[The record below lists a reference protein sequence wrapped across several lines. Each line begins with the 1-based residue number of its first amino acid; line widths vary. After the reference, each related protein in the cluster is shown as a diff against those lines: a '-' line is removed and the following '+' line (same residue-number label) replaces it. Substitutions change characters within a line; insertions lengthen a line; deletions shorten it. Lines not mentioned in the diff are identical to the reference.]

1 MMNEM
6 KSKRRNFLL
15 ILFFH
20 LLFLNFSFAQLNDF
34 TLQVVATNETCTANG
49 TLTFSVSG
57 VTNGASITYSVFKL
71 PDVTNPIAVL
81 TTPALNGLTSGT
93 YSVIATQT
101 LGSLSN
107 SQEQKVE
114 IQDTTVKLT
123 YQLVGQDALCG
134 FDGVI
139 SVTVFTGTAEFYEI
153 ISGPV
158 TAPLQTSNVFA
169 GLPGGTYVVRV
180 FDICGDASVQ
190 TLTLFSAQSSL
201 TLEVVEELERLNCTT
216 SAVTLSVVPGE
227 GIIVYP
233 LTIQFVINPPNASQ
247 IIINQTINSGLNSDL
262 IVVQNY
268 QIFEQEVYNYS
279 YIISDGCGNK
289 LSGEGSLSHSN
300 PTLEALVLEKNCEE
314 KSFYIYFAQSATIL
328 SAPASYLTNPIP
340 YNLPIGESGFP
351 ETGFL
356 VEGTYIISG
365 VDTCGVAFQI
375 SIQVEIEPEP
385 MTAEEIDTTCQ
396 GTSYYIDKA
405 EEATIINAPASYT
418 ANPIP
423 YVLPIGSNG
432 FPITGFL
439 SPGTYTLLVVDE
451 CGLETQIT
459 ITVDNPAAQAPI
471 IFVIEGCEVGFGS
484 LNLNGINNF
493 QSVILVSAPT
503 SFPFPI
509 PYNSTSN
516 INTNGDLVLTG
527 LPAGDYVFEWID
539 VCGAQSSTNVTIQG
553 YTFATD
559 VEIFEN
565 CGSFDLGLYHT
576 SNNFAAPSFWLQKY
590 DSESGNWV
598 HPQTGVVYVDGTQL
612 SALNALNLINNTINY
627 NFPYFGQFRIMKRY
641 QVVSNGNTAQFCN
654 EFLYEF
660 EFTGLPRINNVY
672 SFSCG
677 NNLRDVIVDA
687 SGVPPLLYRVIEKNG
702 SPFLIEN
709 SNSNTFLSLEIGLYL
724 FQIEDSCGN
733 LRNSEFEISESIALE
748 ITPSSICTGETV
760 SLLVPNFSFL
770 NYQWWL
776 NDNNSIIISTSNLVE
791 IENFSPEIHNGT
803 YHVLISNPN
812 NPSSCINLELAFEI
826 NSTDLLP
833 EAGEGTNE
841 TFCGS
846 QATLDLFDFLTGT
859 YLSTGVWTEITT
871 SGTLNENNWNTNN
884 LIPGEYQ
891 FRYRVEGNCDSFD
904 EAFVNLTIL
913 EIPESPVASVDSL
926 VCESNTVQL
935 FATTVPDAVYQWI
948 GPNGFLSNEQNPI
961 IDSVSSAN
969 NGIYTVSIET
979 NGCPST
985 PSSVEVFVNEVPEF
999 SLENRFINDRMLVTA
1014 TLLGSTIN
1022 NPNLFFSW
1030 IGPNGFTSSQNP
1042 IDITGLTKG
1051 IYTLTITNE
1060 FGCFAE
1066 EFVDVTKTI
1075 CAIPKGLSP
1084 NGDGLNDTFDLTD
1097 LGDNLRVKIYN
1108 RYGMVVYEL
1117 NDYVNQWRGQDKKG
1131 NLLPSA
1137 TYYYYIEFDNG
1148 EGRTGWV
1155 YLTTTD

>member
-1 MMNEM
+1 M
-6 KSKRRNFLL
+6 SKLTLKNRNFSFL
-15 ILFFH
+15 LFFH
-20 LLFLNFSFAQLNDF
+20 LLFFNFSFAQLNDF
-34 TLQVVATNETCTANG
+34 TLQLTATNETCTANG
-49 TLTFSVSG
+49 TLNFSVSG
-57 VTNGASITYSVFKL
+57 ITDGAAVTYSVYKL
-71 PDVTNPIAVL
+71 PDLITPVAVIN
-81 TTPALNGLTSGT
+81 TTSLNGLTSGT
-93 YSVIATQT
+93 YLVVATQT
-101 LGSLSN
+101 LGALSN
-107 SQEQKVE
+107 SQQQNAV
-114 IQDTTVKLT
+114 ILDLTTELT
-123 YQLVGQDALCG
+123 YQLIGQNELCG
-134 FDGVI
+134 SDGVI
-139 SVTVFTGTAEFYEI
+139 NVNVLTGTAQSYEI

-158 TAPLQTSNVFA
+158 TAPLQTSNVFT
-169 GLPGGTYVVRV
+169 GLTAGTYVVRV
-180 FDICGDASVQ
+180 FDNCGDAYVQ
-190 TLTLFSAQSSL
+190 TFVLSSSQVSL
-201 TLEVVEELERLNCTT
+201 TVEVGSEAEWLNCTT
-216 SAVTLSVVPGE
+216 STVSLSVLPGN
-227 GIIVYP
+227 GMIVYP
-233 LTIQFVINPPNASQ
+233 LTIQFTINPPNANQ
-247 IIINQTINSGLNSDL
+247 IIINQTTNSLGEEFF
-262 IVVQNY
+262 IVQGY
-268 QIFEQEVYNYS
+268 QIFEGETYSFS
-279 YIISDGCGNK
+279 YIISDGCGNE
-289 LSGEGSLSHSN
+289 LSGNGSLTHSN
-300 PTLEALVLEKNCEE
+300 PSPAALELDKNCEE
-314 KSFYIYFAQSATIL
+314 ISYYIMNAQSATII
-328 SAPASYLTNPIP
+328 SAPATYLANAIP
-340 YNLPIGESGFP
+340 YNLPIGGNGFP
-351 ETGFL
+351 VTGFL
-356 VEGTYIISG
+356 VEGNYVVTGVDICGNDFQLTIEVEIPDPEPPSAIKIDEACQGKSYFIDGAVSGTIISAP
-365 VDTCGVAFQI
+365 DT
-375 SIQVEIEPEP
+375 
-385 MTAEEIDTTCQ
+385 
-396 GTSYYIDKA
+396 
-405 EEATIINAPASYT
+405 YT
-418 ANPIP
+418 ANTIP
-423 YVLPIGSNG
+423 YILPIGEDD

-439 SPGTYTLLVVDE
+439 SPGTYTLIVLDDCENEFEIDIV
-451 CGLETQIT
+451 
-459 ITVDNPAAQAPI
+459 VDNPNAETPI

-484 LNLNGINNF
+484 LNLNGLNAF
-493 QSVILVSAPT
+493 QSVVLITAPQG
-503 SFPFPI
+503 FPFPL
-509 PYNSTSN
+509 PYDVSSN
-516 INTNGDLVLTG
+516 INTNGDLILTG
-527 LPAGDYVFEWID
+527 LPAGNYVFEWID
-539 VCGAQSSTNVTIQG
+539 ECGAQSTTNVTIQG
-553 YTFATD
+553 YSFTTN
-559 VEIFEN
+559 VELIEN

-654 EFLYEF
+654 DFLYEF

-833 EAGEGTNE
+833 DAGEGTNE

-871 SGTLNENNWNTNN
+871 SGTLNANNWNTNN

-926 VCESNTVQL
+926 VCESNTFQL

-999 SLENRFINDRMLVTA
+999 SLENRCINDRMLVTA